1 VQGAGKAADASVVY
15 QDVHA
20 ARLALD
26 QSGQR
31 FNRGQTGDVAL
42 GDFSSPTCLDDCRRR
57 ALQGGAPAPAKKCK
71 RPHPGQPA
79 GNRRPNSCACACNN
93 CQLPLQFR
101 FG

>member
-1 VQGAGKAADASVVY
+1 MQGAGKAADSGVVY

-42 GDFSSPTCLDDCRRR
+42 GDFSSPTCLTIAAAVLSRGVFLFTKRTRR
-57 ALQGGAPAPAKKCK
+57 
-71 RPHPGQPA
+71 
-79 GNRRPNSCACACNN
+79 
-93 CQLPLQFR
+93 
-101 FG
+101 